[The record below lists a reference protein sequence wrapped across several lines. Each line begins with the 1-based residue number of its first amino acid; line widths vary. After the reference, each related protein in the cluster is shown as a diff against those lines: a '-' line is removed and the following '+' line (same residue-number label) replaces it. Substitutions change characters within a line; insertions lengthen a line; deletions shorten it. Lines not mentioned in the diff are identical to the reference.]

1 MTIWLADTH
10 LGSELARAPQGKPLV
25 GERRLCAAVAL
36 AATLLLSCGPKTM
49 DARLRDAERTADKAA
64 TALDDAERQ
73 AEALEPDAMQRTLD
87 EAKRLLLDKDLD
99 LHPEAQMH
107 LDRYKE
113 LAAKQPSVQAA
124 REKRDLDQRLEA
136 ARDAIVPRSRGAAEA
151 IEQLS
156 ANHPAMAQCDAA
168 EAKVNDARKAID
180 GSQDLFTRDSDFA
193 SWAKSQRTKNERGLD
208 AIARCRRGAA
218 FLEGPAAAWTK
229 GLAAHAEA
237 KKLKDVA
244 ARVAPLSDARTEL
257 SRCAKDARA
266 FEAEQ
271 HTAAIA
277 FVMPRGKPQTPAQ
290 LRATCEKAL
299 KTADADLKKAGAA
312 AKKAAQKKR

>member
-1 MTIWLADTH
+1 VGFAGALLA
-10 LGSELARAPQGKPLV
+10 L
-25 GERRLCAAVAL
+25 AL
-36 AATLLLSCGPKTM
+36 AASCGPKTM
-49 DARLRDAERTADKAA
+49 DARMRDAERLADKAS

-73 AEALEPDAMQRTLD
+73 AEALEPDAMQRSLD
-87 EAKRLLLDKDLD
+87 EAKRLLLEKDLD

-113 LAAKQPSVQAA
+113 LAAKQPAVKAA

-136 ARDAIVPRSRGAAEA
+136 ARDAIVPRSRAAA
-151 IEQLS
+151 DALEQL
-156 ANHPAMAQCDAA
+156 PATNPTTAQCDDA
-168 EAKVNDARKAID
+168 EAKVNEARKAID
-180 GSQDLFTRDSDFA
+180 GSQELFTKDADFA
-193 SWAKSQRTKNERGLD
+193 SWAKSQRTKNEKGLE

-218 FLEGPAAAWTK
+218 FLEGPVAAWTK

-257 SRCAKDARA
+257 SRCVKDAKG
-266 FEAEQ
+266 FEGDQA
-271 HTAAIA
+271 TAATA

-290 LRATCEKAL
+290 LRTTCEKAL

-312 AKKAAQKKR
+312 AKKAAKKKK